1 MNTTYLETRSTE
13 AAAYGGLVDALGGIA
28 TAVLAII
35 ALSGFAREVLAGVA
49 TIVFGAALL
58 VQAGT
63 ILSEYANVV
72 LPAGVGASSIGAEA
86 LGGDGVSAMFLVGAA
101 GVVLGVLALLG
112 IVAPVLTAVAI
123 IAFGGALVLSA
134 GSARHLYQLQT
145 ALRRGGL
152 AQSGGELI
160 AGQMSAGSGGLQMLS
175 GLAAL
180 VLGILAV
187 SGVYTPILTL
197 VALLVLG
204 VTIIMTGSTLS
215 GMLLSL
221 MRPASSQT
229 LP

>member
-1 MNTTYLETRSTE
+1 MNTTYIESRSTE
-13 AAAYGGLVDALGGIA
+13 AAAYGGLVDAIGGIA

-35 ALSGFAREVLAGVA
+35 ALSGFAREVLAGAA

-63 ILSEYANVV
+63 ILSEYASVV
-72 LPAGVGASSIGAEA
+72 FPTGASAASIGMDA
-86 LGGDGVSAMFLVGAA
+86 LSGDGISAMFLVGAA

-112 IVAPVLTAVAI
+112 IAAPVLTAVAI
-123 IAFGGALVLSA
+123 IAFGAALMLSA
-134 GSARHLYQLQT
+134 GSARHLYQLQAVT
-145 ALRRGGL
+145 RRGAVAPL
-152 AQSGGELI
+152 GGELI
-160 AGQMSAGSGGLQMLS
+160 AGQMAAGSGGLQMAS
-175 GLAAL
+175 GLAAV

-187 SGVYTPILTL
+187 CGVYRPVLTL

-204 VTIIMTGSTLS
+204 VTVIMTGSTMS
-215 GMLLSL
+215 GMLLGF

>member
-1 MNTTYLETRSTE
+1 MNTTYMETRSTE

-72 LPAGVGASSIGAEA
+72 LPAGVSASSIGTEA

-101 GVVLGVLALLG
+101 GVVLGILALLG

-134 GSARHLYQLQT
+134 GSARRLYQLQMT
-145 ALRRGGL
+145 VRRGGL
-152 AQSGGELI
+152 GQSGGELI

-175 GLAAL
+175 GLAAI